1 MYRTLFLAFLLS
13 IALFCG
19 IVISVLTVDAGNWW
33 TKETYKKLEK
43 MQKIGF
49 DKKLATY
56 VINWCKRTARDP
68 NKCVVTASMI
78 AKAESN
84 AGQDAYMNNV
94 WGINEWKTYK
104 SKEANFD
111 RWLKS
116 YNKYWYK
123 SPLPEHY
130 YPPKG
135 QVSKTRYCTDEHS
148 SKSAVGCPHW
158 LRIATQ
164 TFNFLSDKK

>member
-1 MYRTLFLAFLLS
+1 MYKTLFLAFLLS
-13 IALFCG
+13 LALFCG
-19 IVISVLTVDAGNWW
+19 VTVSVLTADAGNWW
-33 TKETYKKLEK
+33 TKATYEKLDK

-49 DKKLATY
+49 EKKLATY
-56 VINWCKRTARDP
+56 VINGCKRTARDP

-94 WGINEWKTYK
+94 WGINEGKTYK
-104 SKEANFD
+104 TKEANFD

-148 SKSAVGCPHW
+148 SKSAIGCPNW

-164 TFNFLSDKK
+164 TFNFFQ